1 MKIKTVLLILA
12 LAVTSA
18 MAQGGGRGRGPG
30 YSYDP
35 STETKITGSIEQIKT
50 TDTMC
55 HTGTHLMVK
64 TDTAETE
71 VGLGPAHFLKDQKL
85 ELKRGNSVEVIGA
98 LATTKQGKVFIARQI
113 ATGGKTVSLR
123 DEKGTPAWPR
133 GMCRP

>member
-71 VGLGPAHFLKDQKL
+71 VGLGPAHFLTGINARELVDQSLDWSEYRIEKCT
-85 ELKRGNSVEVIGA
+85 
-98 LATTKQGKVFIARQI
+98 LATEHARHEE
-113 ATGGKTVSLR
+113 AERLR
-123 DEKGTPAWPR
+123 HQEYQYEKEKDL
-133 GMCRP
+133 